1 MCRWGCVDLKEVVS
15 PSGAEATPNGVDW
28 GSLIWPGGRPTG
40 DTQVLADRAA
50 AAAAVAARASQSGG
64 VALAER
70 PAGPIGVRDLAS
82 LATLVRQR
90 PLQVR
95 AYPEGEPV
103 AEPEFEPWNPETTY
117 SSLVRILTELK
128 AMNPDEV
135 AAVPTRPSRLRGV
148 RVNGRLVAGGL
159 VAAIAIGGVGALI
172 VTHSSGN
179 GSGQHVVAGPPHTNT
194 TLIAIE
200 SGNQLQGA
208 MLLARTG
215 NKTQEILVPSR
226 LLVDVPGQGSV
237 ELGQAPISG
246 PDAAA
251 SAVSNA
257 LHVRIDGTWVLDVT
271 AMSALVGAEGG
282 VDVTL
287 TDDVLPNDGSSGV
300 ALGAGTSHITGAQA
314 AQLALAIGPQEP
326 EASRLARQQILLEA
340 ILTKLPAAQAQI
352 TPLVQNAVLAGAET
366 PARLAALLTGV
377 RSDVAAARASST
389 LVPTIEIDSGSGTP
403 WYGLDD
409 KAAAAMV
416 QERLTGA
423 QFPIPAGG
431 RARILVQNGIGTPG
445 LGDAVRAE
453 LVPRGYIFRSGGNA
467 PSFGSG
473 PSVILIPDS
482 SPQSRQ
488 LGSTIAKLLGL
499 PDTSVQLDLNQT
511 TIADIVVILG
521 SDYKIPAA
529 QAASPTQA
537 AQGSPAA

>member
-1 MCRWGCVDLKEVVS
+1 
-15 PSGAEATPNGVDW
+15 
-28 GSLIWPGGRPTG
+28 
-40 DTQVLADRAA
+40 
-50 AAAAVAARASQSGG
+50 

-70 PAGPIGVRDLAS
+70 PAGPAGVRDLAS

-90 PLQVR
+90 PLQMR

-103 AEPEFEPWNPETTY
+103 AEPHFEPWNPETTY
-117 SSLVRILTELK
+117 TSLVRILTELK

-135 AAVPTRPSRLRGV
+135 AVLPSKPSRLRGV
-148 RVNGRLVAGGL
+148 RINRRLVAGGL
-159 VAAIAIGGVGALI
+159 VAALAIGGVGALI
-172 VTHSSGN
+172 VTHHSG
-179 GSGQHVVAGPPHTNT
+179 GGGGKAAVAGPPRTST
-194 TLIAIE
+194 TLIALE

-257 LHVRIDGTWVLDVT
+257 LHVRVDGTWVLDTT
-271 AMSALVGAEGG
+271 AISVLVDAEGG

-287 TDDVLPNDGSSGV
+287 TDDVLPSDGSSGV
-300 ALGAGTSHITGAQA
+300 ALGVGTSHITGAQA
-314 AQLALAIGPQEP
+314 AQLALAIGAQEP

-340 ILTKLPAAQAQI
+340 MLTKLPAGQPQI
-352 TPLVQNAVLAGAET
+352 TPLIQNAVLSGAET
-366 PARLAALLTGV
+366 PARLASLLAGV

-423 QFPIPAGG
+423 EFPTPSGG
-431 RARILVQNGIGTPG
+431 RARVLVQNGIGTPG
-445 LGDAVRAE
+445 LGDAVRDE

-473 PSVILIPDS
+473 PSVVLIPDS

-488 LGSTIAKLLGL
+488 LGSTMAKLLGL
-499 PDTSVQLDLNQT
+499 PDSSVQLDLNQT
-511 TIADIVVILG
+511 TIADVVVILG
-521 SDYKIPAA
+521 SDYHL
-529 QAASPTQA
+529 PTQA
-537 AQGSPAA
+537 AQEPTAP

>member
-1 MCRWGCVDLKEVVS
+1 
-15 PSGAEATPNGVDW
+15 
-28 GSLIWPGGRPTG
+28 
-40 DTQVLADRAA
+40 VLADRAA
-50 AAAAVAARASQSGG
+50 AAAAVAARASQPGA

-70 PAGPIGVRDLAS
+70 PAGPATVRDLAS
-82 LATLVRQR
+82 LTSLVRQR

-103 AEPEFEPWNPETTY
+103 AEPQFEPWNPETTY
-117 SSLVRILTELK
+117 TSLVRILTELK

-135 AAVPTRPSRLRGV
+135 AVLPSKPSRLRGV
-148 RVNGRLVAGGL
+148 RVNWRLVAGGL
-159 VAAIAIGGVGALI
+159 LAALAVGGITALV
-172 VTHSSGN
+172 VTHASGN
-179 GSGQHVVAGPPHTNT
+179 GSGRSVAVGPPRTAT
-194 TLIAIE
+194 SLIAIE

-208 MLLARTG
+208 MLLSRTG

-226 LLVDVPGQGSV
+226 LLADVPGQGSV

-257 LHVRIDGTWVLDVT
+257 LHVRIDGTWVLDTT
-271 AMSALVGAEGG
+271 ALSTLVDAEGG

-300 ALGAGTSHITGAQA
+300 ALGVGTSHITGAQA

-340 ILTKLPAAQAQI
+340 ILTRLPATQAQI
-352 TPLVQNAVLAGAET
+352 TPLVQNAVLAGTET

-416 QERLTGA
+416 QERLAGA
-423 QFPIPAGG
+423 QFPVPAGG
-431 RARILVQNGIGTPG
+431 RARILVENGVGTPG
-445 LGDAVRAE
+445 LGDAVRDV

-467 PSFGSG
+467 PAFGPG
-473 PSVILIPDS
+473 TSVVLIPDS

-488 LGSTIAKLLGL
+488 LGTAIAKLLGL
-499 PDTSVQLDLNQT
+499 PATSVQLDLNQT
-511 TIADIVVILG
+511 TIADAVVILG
-521 SDYKIPAA
+521 SDYKVPVTPTPA
-529 QAASPTQA
+529 QAAPS
-537 AQGSPAA
+537 AQPSQTVGVAGS